1 MINIEYYKQWVSDYL
16 QKAVDLVLHPKV
28 MALFEN
34 ANFLLEKAKTELSV
48 QEEDVLRQ
56 LLATREIPSLKLLIK
71 DHKNINDKEEFPTM
85 LVIPAMNFTATL
97 SKIGYLGIKR
107 CLDKG

>member
-16 QKAVDLVLHPKV
+16 QKAVDLVLRPKV

-34 ANFLLEKAKTELSV
+34 AIFFVEKVKTKLSV

-56 LLATREIPSLKLLIK
+56 LLATREIPSPKLIIK
-71 DHKNINDKEEFPTM
+71 DHKTINKKMEF
-85 LVIPAMNFTATL
+85 
-97 SKIGYLGIKR
+97 
-107 CLDKG
+107 